1 MSRTLSEVFSL
12 LYPEFAA
19 HDPDGSTFETWK
31 RVMRNWRRKGPQRRY
46 QGNARYHPSG
56 NGPSPPT
63 TLGTLQP
70 LKVMV
75 LGLRLL
81 PVLPA
86 HLSVPSSACA
96 RAAFGPSYV
105 L

>member
-1 MSRTLSEVFSL
+1 MVDATRLEVA
-12 LYPEFAA
+12 PQAITTAA
-19 HDPDGSTFETWK
+19 TIW
-31 RVMRNWRRKGPQRRY
+31 
-46 QGNARYHPSG
+46 
-56 NGPSPPT
+56 
-63 TLGTLQP
+63 P